1 MEGGNMD
8 TSGDGGTT
16 GDSRWNPTKE
26 QISIL
31 ESLYLQGLRTPSA
44 DQIQQITSRLKAY
57 GSIEGKNVFYW
68 FQNHKARQRQKQ
80 KQQNLA
86 YINRYLY
93 WTTQPVYPPPP
104 PHGINVACGPH
115 FLPQVELGI
124 YPQTQ
129 CPKVLLPGG
138 DNRRERPAKMGK
150 PLQRDYNT
158 MLPDAENFEGL
169 LNISNHET
177 LELFPLHPTGLL
189 ETKETLM
196 SPLGSTNSAGIS
208 IITPSI
214 SCETTAGIDQE
225 GSGTGEQQ
233 FFDFFTCQGSSAR
246 D

>member
-80 KQQNLA
+80 KKQNLA

-93 WTTQPVYPPPP
+93 WTTQPLT
-104 PHGINVACGPH
+104 CGPH

-129 CPKVLLPGG
+129 CPKVLFPGG
-138 DNRRERPAKMGK
+138 DERRERPAKMGK

-158 MLPDAENFEGL
+158 MLPHAENFEGL

-196 SPLGSTNSAGIS
+196 SPPGSTNSAGIS

-214 SCETTAGIDQE
+214 SCETTAGIDEE

-233 FFDFFTCQGSSAR
+233 FFDFFTSQGSSAR